1 MAVSQSMKRAVRRI
15 ADALG
20 VYARRMGWWPLDF
33 RLYFRVN
40 EAWGHIHVTFY
51 AYAFEGRETF
61 ESYQAVMEFLRSR
74 LNDDPEL
81 FHAVGLVVQSF
92 KNLEGRGLHSI
103 ESHSRLVKPRDLL
116 KVAMR
121 EVAGLLDKY
130 ASDSG
135 WEKNDYSILSR
146 VEPEQDKLRIILV
159 SPNPE
164 DDRRVSDLL
173 QSRLADDPE
182 ILKSFEFSHKVPA
195 DLGPEGRHS
204 LIKSGYKD
212 FWTLAHAR

>member
-1 MAVSQSMKRAVRRI
+1 MAISQSMKRAVRRI

-20 VYARRMGWWPLDF
+20 VYARRRGWWPLDF

-40 EAWGHIHVTFY
+40 EAWGKIHITFY
-51 AYAFEGRETF
+51 AYEFEGQETF
-61 ESYQAVMEFLRSR
+61 ESYQSVMNYLRTR
-74 LNDDPEL
+74 LDDDPEL
-81 FHAVGLVVQSF
+81 LSALGLVVRSF
-92 KNLEGRGLHSI
+92 KNLDGRGLHAI
-103 ESHSRLVKPRDLL
+103 ESHSRLVRPRDLL

-130 ASDSG
+130 ARDSG

-164 DDRRVSDLL
+164 DDRGVSDLL

-182 ILKSFEFSHKVPA
+182 ILKSFEFSHKVPE
-195 DLGPEGRHS
+195 DLGPEGLHS
-204 LIKSGYKD
+204 LIKAGYKD
-212 FWTLAHAR
+212 FWMLARA